1 MSRRIFVSSVQ
12 KEFKDER
19 AAVQAYVRSNPL
31 LSRFFEVVLFEDLP
45 ARDRRADKV
54 YLAEVDSSE
63 ILLALFGAEYG
74 PPTKPKGLSPT
85 EQEFDRA
92 TARRKTRLVFIKG
105 DAALRRDPRMAA
117 LIAKADAQLIRR
129 RFQSI
134 EELVAGVYAAL
145 VEYLDEHELIRTV
158 PFDAAP
164 ARGAKLAD
172 LDEKRIGAFVALA
185 RKERSFPLSRSATTK
200 EVLQHLNLLANG
212 RPNHAAVLLFGTHP
226 QRFVQPSEVKCA
238 HFHGTTETKP
248 IPSYQV
254 YKGRVF
260 DLVDQAVDF
269 VMSKINLAVGT
280 RAQSTAVP
288 IEYEI
293 PQEVVR
299 EAIVNAVAHR
309 DYTSNGSVQVM
320 LFADRLE
327 VWNPGALPPSLTLAM
342 LSKPH
347 GSVPRN
353 PLIAEPLYL
362 AKYIERMGT
371 GTREMISRCKAAGLP
386 APVFS
391 VSDGFKVMIRRRP
404 GRALEAV
411 SPGKKPGGTPQVPRK
426 YPASTP
432 QVVAVLAA
440 ASVAERS
447 REELQAAA
455 KLADREHFRLDY
467 LEPLL
472 QAGLL
477 ERTIPDKPRSSRQ
490 RYRITAEGREYLTQA
505 KKRGSR

>member
-1 MSRRIFVSSVQ
+1 MTHRIFVSSVQ

-19 AAVQAYVRSNPL
+19 AAVQAYVGRDPL

-54 YLAEVDSSE
+54 YLAEVESCE

-74 PPTKPKGLSPT
+74 PPAKAKGLSPT
-85 EQEFDRA
+85 EQEFDHA
-92 TARRKTRLVFIKG
+92 TARRKNRLVFIKG

-129 RFQSI
+129 RFQSA
-134 EELVAGVYAAL
+134 EELLAGVYAAL

-158 PFDAAP
+158 PFDAAA
-164 ARGAKLAD
+164 ARGAKLTD
-172 LDEKRIGAFVALA
+172 LDEKRIAAFVALA
-185 RKERSFPLSRSATTK
+185 RKERSFPLSRTASTK

-212 RPNHAAVLLFGTHP
+212 SPNHAAVLVFGTNP
-226 QRFVQPSEVKCA
+226 QRFVQPSEIKCA
-238 HFHGTTETKP
+238 HFHGITEAKP

-280 RAQSTAVP
+280 RARSTAVP
-288 IEYEI
+288 VEYEI

-327 VWNPGALPPSLTLAM
+327 VWNPGSLPPSLTLAM
-342 LSKPH
+342 LAKPH

-371 GTREMISRCKAAGLP
+371 GTREMISRSKAAGLP
-386 APVFS
+386 APLFS
-391 VSDGFKVMIRRRP
+391 VSDGFKVTIRRRP

-411 SPGKKPGGTPQVPRK
+411 SPGEKPGRAPQVPLK
-426 YPASTP
+426 YPPSTP
-432 QVVAVLAA
+432 QVIAM
-440 ASVAERS
+440 
-447 REELQAAA
+447 LQAAVKNEVA
-455 KLADREHFRLDY
+455 REVLQVVAGVNDRKHFRTAV

-472 QAGLL
+472 VSGLL
-477 ERTIPDKPRSSRQ
+477 ERTIPEKPRSSRQ
-490 RYRITAEGREYLTQA
+490 RYRITSEGREYLARA